1 VAGWTTADLEA
12 VEDAIRACTTAMSGK
27 QIGEYRTNLQSVR
40 YRDLDLPALLKLRDQ
55 MRAEVESASAGGDLT
70 SLADVD
76 AF

>member
-1 VAGWTTADLEA
+1 
-12 VEDAIRACTTAMSGK
+12 MSGK